1 PNIEKNHHHRHRQQQ
16 QHRNEA
22 YVGHVGGVVARVCHE
37 PPWLQGMCSCAPCH
51 FSPSRATGS
60 RNLTISV
67 TDSLTNATTMFHHR
81 AIMVSPPPSPITSLG
96 WTNCTNSMS
105 SSFVARLLQLEVNR
119 LEEEKT
125 KEKDKK
131 DDEKPD
137 VAVSSELWPK
147 MTKRDS
153 LTRRKRTKRDGKAG
167 DTAYTKIFVGGLA
180 WGTKRDTLKH
190 YFD

>member
-1 PNIEKNHHHRHRQQQ
+1 
-16 QHRNEA
+16 
-22 YVGHVGGVVARVCHE
+22 
-37 PPWLQGMCSCAPCH
+37 MCSCAPCH